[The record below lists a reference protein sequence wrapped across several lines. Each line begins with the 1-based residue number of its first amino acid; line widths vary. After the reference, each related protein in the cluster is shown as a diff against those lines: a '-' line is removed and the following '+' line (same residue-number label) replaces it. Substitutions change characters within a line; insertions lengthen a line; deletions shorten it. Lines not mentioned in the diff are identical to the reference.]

1 MAEIQVRGAV
11 VDEQTRCAHY
21 ASELDVVAIRF
32 YCCREYYPCHQC
44 HAEAAGHPART
55 WPRKLWDQPAVLCG
69 VCRSELSVEEYLGAD
84 SSCPRCAAAF
94 NPGCSLHQHLYFG

>member
-1 MAEIQVRGAV
+1 MPVRGAV

-21 ASELDVVAIRF
+21 ASALDVVAIRF

-44 HAEAAGHPART
+44 HAEAAGHPAQT
-55 WPRKLWDQPAVLCG
+55 WPRELWDQPAVLCG
-69 VCRSELSVEEYLGAD
+69 VCHSELAVAEYLDAD
-84 SSCPRCAAAF
+84 SRCPRCSAAF